1 MRKVAPN
8 GVNLLT
14 TYIDYDDSDYEV
26 APASSKPKDSE
37 ISKYFFLP
45 ALGFY
50 HNGMLNYFG
59 SDGTYWSSSA
69 RPGFR
74 NYACALCFNSG
85 DVYMNAYVRI
95 NGFVAQPLE

>member
-1 MRKVAPN
+1 L
-8 GVNLLT
+8 GYYTGGQL
-14 TYIDYDDSDYEV
+14 
-26 APASSKPKDSE
+26 
-37 ISKYFFLP
+37 ISP
-45 ALGFY
+45 GFV
-50 HNGMLNYFG
+50 G
-59 SDGTYWSSSA
+59 SYWSSSA